1 MNAIQQQTSR
11 GMQSSRRIKPVDW
24 LLAGGL
30 TALGVALMLENVNMP
45 DAEVSKAIAE
55 GSMAHAMSSHSVW
68 MIPVFAGATI
78 PVLWW
83 RRGILAVTGVSI
95 AVMVLHDVLFGW
107 VTRCGAGLPLVF
119 VLTFLGALTVK
130 RAAAWIVCG
139 LSVVLTS
146 VVLVVDATTG
156 PTVIALAAPVVLIV
170 FAVGLAA
177 RHRSAMNQELAI
189 REEELRQLRDERAAL
204 EVADDRA
211 RLSQQLDGLLQDRL
225 GELTTAAE
233 SADGLPPAEAK
244 AVLESIESGS
254 RQTLDDMREI
264 VGLLRGDDVALA
276 PTPTV
281 AHLDTLLA
289 RLRTAHSR
297 LSVTGDPR
305 ALPATVELSAYRI
318 VEHLITALADQA
330 DAPIEVAVR
339 FEADALEIRVNGQVG
354 ESADLKAAVVR
365 AKERARLLGG
375 SLEVKVSKGRAGAVA
390 QLPVVG

>member
-1 MNAIQQQTSR
+1 MGEIFR
-11 GMQSSRRIKPVDW
+11 GVKPRDW

-30 TALGVALMLENVNMP
+30 TALGILLMGMNVRIP
-45 DAEVSKAIAE
+45 DDQVRQAIAE
-55 GSMAHAMSSHSVW
+55 GSMVHAMSSHSPW
-68 MIPVFAGATI
+68 MIPVFAGSTV

-83 RRGILAVTGVSI
+83 RRGLVAVTSVSV
-95 AVMVLHDVLFGW
+95 AVMALHLVLFGW
-107 VTRCGAGLPLVF
+107 VTRCGAGLPLAF
-119 VLTFLGALTVK
+119 VLAFLGALASE
-130 RAAAWIVCG
+130 RATAWIVCG
-139 LSVVLTS
+139 LSIVLT
-146 VVLVVDATTG
+146 VLVLVSDATTG
-156 PTVIALAAPVVLIV
+156 PGAALLALPIVLIV

-177 RHRSAMNQELAI
+177 RHRSALNQELAI
-189 REEELRQLRDERAAL
+189 REAELRQLRDERAAI

-211 RLSQQLDGLLQDRL
+211 RLSQQLDGLLQERL
-225 GELTTAAE
+225 AGLTTAAE
-233 SADGLPPAEAK
+233 SANGLPPAQAK
-244 AVLESIESGS
+244 ALLESIESGS

-276 PTPTV
+276 PAPTV

-297 LSVTGDPR
+297 LVVTGDPR

-330 DAPIEVAVR
+330 DAPIEVSVR

-354 ESADLKAAVVR
+354 ESSELKAAVAR
-365 AKERARLLGG
+365 AKERAKLLGG
-375 SLEVKVSKGRAGAVA
+375 SVEVKVVKGRAGAVA